1 MSVSDE
7 WISEVCNNEVFT
19 VGARAI
25 ESEEGDAAI
34 VIDPLAAKLAGK
46 RALKAARGRREPAPP
61 ANDMGRKNKIG
72 RIAVRTK
79 WFDDQLE
86 ASLGMPS
93 SAGMSHV
100 VQTVGDRMPMQV
112 VELGAGLSTR
122 PWRLHL
128 PATVHWFDV
137 DRQDVL
143 DAKEI
148 LLEKYGAE
156 VDLMSPVRRSMSK
169 NSMLESKIG
178 SIDHHFEGVQ
188 YPLRCASRV
197 GVAADLGHKG
207 WTKSLMAAGFDPNRP
222 TVWIAEGLL
231 MYLEEEHVGELLE
244 ETRSI
249 SAPGSAFLTVSVSE
263 QVIKEIK
270 NPSSKKN
277 KGLMKEW
284 VFGCPED
291 PTEVCFFLFAFFF
304 FLLAVYCFQLNACDS
319 LWSYQTFSLIG
330 DNK

>member
-1 MSVSDE
+1 
-7 WISEVCNNEVFT
+7 
-19 VGARAI
+19 
-25 ESEEGDAAI
+25 
-34 VIDPLAAKLAGK
+34 
-46 RALKAARGRREPAPP
+46 
-61 ANDMGRKNKIG
+61 MGRKNKIG

-100 VQTVGDRMPMQV
+100 AYTVGDRLPVQV

-148 LLEKYGAE
+148 LLEKHGAE

-291 PTEVCFFLFAFFF
+291 PTEVCFFLFAFF
-304 FLLAVYCFQLNACDS
+304 
-319 LWSYQTFSLIG
+319 
-330 DNK
+330 